1 MRSHSEDQQM
11 TANSAAATESHPSI
25 SHYQVNRLL
34 GEGGAARTWLAT
46 DSRDGT
52 PFAIKELQLL
62 SAGGGKHVELFER
75 ECSTLRDLR
84 HPQIPRFIETIVDR
98 RAETMSLY
106 LVQEHIDGLSLQQIL
121 DAGIDLDP
129 QDTVAVMRSSLAPLS
144 YLHERQPPLY
154 HRDIKPSNVL
164 VRRDG
169 TCVLVDFG
177 AVREALA
184 DPRAGG
190 SSVVGTFGYMAPEQF
205 QARAYAATDLYA
217 LGAMA
222 IHLLTGREPSK
233 FEIRRLKPDF
243 HAHLKTDPH
252 LAAILDLLLEPAAED
267 RYRDAHALRR
277 ALDRWSSRFGGT
289 ASTEERLRRLLDRAE
304 AVRKANNTVE
314 TPSDDVE
321 FGGGSLS
328 QTDRIERT
336 AEPDAGTTAP
346 MALDASDLTEI
357 VEPEFVESIAQPA
370 PTGPPAIPSYP
381 AITPP
386 PAPTEEPTPL
396 VNVLPEPEPSSEAD
410 TVPNGAIDS
419 GDADDILE
427 AFVSGN
433 HATIDSGV
441 RHSPSGL
448 NRRPISNQS
457 ENANPLEVFAP
468 GGQGAPWMGVVL
480 LLVAIGLAG
489 YGFLGQLEYNADA
502 WKAGGAILGLWALLL
517 AVVPRRSVST
527 TDGSLKAQ
535 GVNTTGAIE
544 RLIRRSSWL
553 GATEFVVEYD
563 YVADDG
569 LHYSGKM
576 RLPSAKAAKMVSLSN
591 GEVQVRYLP
600 YRPDHSQLLF
610 RK

>member
-1 MRSHSEDQQM
+1 M
-11 TANSAAATESHPSI
+11 TASPAPATESHPSI
-25 SHYQVNRLL
+25 SHYRVDRLL

-46 DSRDGT
+46 DSRDNT
-52 PFAIKELQLL
+52 LFAIKELQLL

-121 DAGIDLDP
+121 DAGIELDP

-144 YLHERQPPLY
+144 YLHERKPPLY

-169 TCVLVDFG
+169 SCVLVDFG

-277 ALDRWSSRFGGT
+277 ALDRWSARFGGT
-289 ASTEERLRRLLDRAE
+289 VSTEQRLRNLLERAE
-304 AVRKANNTVE
+304 AARKASGTVE
-314 TPSDDVE
+314 TPSNDLE
-321 FGGGSLS
+321 FGHGSLS
-328 QTDRIERT
+328 QSE
-336 AEPDAGTTAP
+336 
-346 MALDASDLTEI
+346 
-357 VEPEFVESIAQPA
+357 PA
-370 PTGPPAIPSYP
+370 PAPAVAPVAADPSP
-381 AITPP
+381 VVAVEP
-386 PAPTEEPTPL
+386 PAPTPELTDITDLIEPMSVEPTE
-396 VNVLPEPEPSSEAD
+396 VSVPEPATLPAPPSPPAMPAYPAVVSKPETESAD
-410 TVPNGAIDS
+410 TPTAAPEEAAAADAS
-419 GDADDILE
+419 GSADDILE
-427 AFVSGN
+427 AFVSGS
-433 HATIDSGV
+433 H
-441 RHSPSGL
+441 PSADPTAHPSTRSMV
-448 NRRPISNQS
+448 RRPITNQS
-457 ENANPLEVFAP
+457 ESANPLEVLAP
-468 GGQGAPWMGVVL
+468 GGQGAPWMGIVL
-480 LLVAIGLAG
+480 LLLGAGLAG
-489 YGFLGQLEYNADA
+489 YGFLGGLEYNADA
-502 WKAGGAILGLWALLL
+502 WKIAGASAAVWGLLL
-517 AVVPRRSVST
+517 AVVPRAKVSR
-527 TDGSLKAQ
+527 TDGALKSQ
-535 GVNTTGAIE
+535 GVNTTGHIE
-544 RLIRRSSWL
+544 RLIRRSCWL

-576 RLPSAKAAKMVSLSN
+576 RLPSAKAARTVSLGN

-600 YRPDHSQLLF
+600 YKPDHSQLLL